1 MKLNPKVIIVG
12 GLVYYVVQF
21 LISFAT
27 GPLIHQGVLVEAYQA
42 NAGFWRPELV
52 QDPPDMA
59 ALMPRW
65 ITTGLISA
73 LLATAIY
80 DNIRVAFNGSGA
92 VKGLKFGLVA
102 FIFYAS
108 FAAGWSGVFNLPNSI
123 WAWWVFE
130 GIFYYAIGGAALGWT
145 VSKLA
150 PE

>member
-1 MKLNPKVIIVG
+1 MKLNPKIIIAG
-12 GLVYYVVQF
+12 GLAYYVVQF
-21 LISFAT
+21 LVSFVT
-27 GPLIHQGVLVEAYQA
+27 GPLIHEGVLDEAYRA
-42 NAGFWRPELV
+42 NAHFWRPELV

-65 ITTGLISA
+65 ITTGLITAFLSA
-73 LLATAIY
+73 AVY
-80 DNIRVAFNGSGA
+80 DNIRSAFNGSGL
-92 VKGLKFGLVA
+92 VQGVKFGLVA

-130 GIFYYAIGGAALGWT
+130 GIFYFGIGGAALGWT
-145 VSKLA
+145 VNKLA